1 MLAAHR
7 AGSKYIIAPF
17 ANKPDWAELPRVVR
31 RELEFIWVET
41 MDQVVEW
48 VLRPATGDEPAIV
61 VEPTG
66 TAVAAVTDESETTVI
81 SDNGS
86 IHEFALSADRVSAW
100 AQALAAPE

>member
-1 MLAAHR
+1 
-7 AGSKYIIAPF
+7 
-17 ANKPDWAELPRVVR
+17 
-31 RELEFIWVET
+31 

-86 IHEFALSADRVSAW
+86 IHESPSVQTASARGRKPSPR
-100 AQALAAPE
+100 QSNGEQKKKRAARKAE